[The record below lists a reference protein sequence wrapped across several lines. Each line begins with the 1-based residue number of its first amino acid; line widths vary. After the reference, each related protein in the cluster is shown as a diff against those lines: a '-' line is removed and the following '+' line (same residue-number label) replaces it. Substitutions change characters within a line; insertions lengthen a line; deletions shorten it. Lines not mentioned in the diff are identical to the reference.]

1 MKIAPMLLAKITH
14 RIAKEA
20 EEKGKNVFWAQD
32 GSARILKIPT
42 TTDHKIKLNP
52 LKNGGDNPVEY
63 ERYSLR
69 MQGVTTQCWI
79 EVAQ

>member
-42 TTDHKIKLNP
+42 TTDHKIMINP
-52 LKNGGDNPVEY
+52 VKSMGDNPVEY

-69 MQGVTTQCWI
+69 MFGVVAQCWI
-79 EVAQ
+79 EVAR